1 MPKREKVSN
10 VDTAWLHMEHPTNLM
25 MISGVMTFAGKMDFD
40 KLAAVLEERLLPY
53 ERFRQRAVQPANP
66 LTPPY
71 WETVPDFDI
80 RDHLYRFTPSVPDQ
94 AALQDLSSRLMS
106 TQLDF
111 SKPLWE
117 YHFIE
122 NYGEGDSA
130 LFVRLH
136 HSIGDGIALIRV
148 LLSLTDDS
156 ETAPWRLATARTN
169 RRRSPLASMVRRAQK
184 SAKAARKVTETVAHE
199 GLEMIRAPEKIVD
212 LTKLGADGVMSLARL
227 VLRTPDPKT
236 AFKGR
241 LDVPKKAAWSEP
253 ISLAE
258 VKAVGKAT
266 GGTVNDVLLTAMA
279 GGLRRYLVNRGEEV
293 EGLNIRAAIPVNLR
307 PLEGP
312 IELGN
317 KFGLVFLSLPVG
329 IEDSV
334 DRLYELKSRMD
345 ALKGSTEP
353 AVAFG
358 ILTAMGMTPTEIENI
373 IVDIF
378 EKKATAVMTN
388 VPGPREPIYLA
399 DKQVKR
405 LMFWVPQSGRL
416 GLGISILSY
425 AGEVLLGVATD
436 AGLVPDP
443 ERIVEGFHEEFAEMK
458 GKVKRLK
465 SIAGNVAPSK
475 EMVTELH
482 KQLEHLTQAVESLKA
497 TRRGSREAQS
507 PQVAESAPAEE
518 TRCQGV
524 TKSGQ
529 PCRNRARAGSA
540 YCHLHGG

>member
-25 MISGVMTFAGKMDFD
+25 MISGVMIFAGKMSFEA
-40 KLAAVLEERLLPY
+40 LISVLEERLLPY
-53 ERFRQRAVQPANP
+53 ERFRQRVVQASNP
-66 LTPPY
+66 LSSPY

-80 RDHLYRFTPSVPDQ
+80 RDHLYRFTPHVPDQ
-94 AALQDLSSRLMS
+94 TALQDLSSRLMS

-117 YHFIE
+117 FHFIE

-130 LFVRLH
+130 LFCRLH

-148 LLSLTDDS
+148 LLSLTDES
-156 ETAPWRLATARTN
+156 ETAPWRLAAARAH
-169 RRRSPLASMVRRAQK
+169 RSRSPLAGFIRRAQK
-184 SAKAARKVTETVAHE
+184 SARAAAKMTETVAQE
-199 GLEMIRAPEKIVD
+199 GLEMIRTPEKIVD
-212 LTKLGADGVMSLARL
+212 LTKLGADGVVSLARL

-241 LDVPKKAAWSEP
+241 LNVAKKAAWSEP
-253 ISLAE
+253 LSLAE

-279 GGLRRYLVNRGEEV
+279 GGLRRYLVQRGEEV
-293 EGLNIRAAIPVNLR
+293 EGLNIRAAVPVNLR

-317 KFGLVFLSLPVG
+317 KFGLVFLSLPIG

-334 DRLYELKSRMD
+334 DRLYELKRRMD

-373 IVDIF
+373 VVDIF

-388 VPGPREPIYLA
+388 VPGPRDPIYLA
-399 DKQVKR
+399 NTQIKR

-443 ERIVEGFHEEFAEMK
+443 EKIVEGFHEEFTAML
-458 GKVKRLK
+458 GKVSHLK
-465 SIAGNVAPSK
+465 SIAGRVAPTK
-475 EMVTELH
+475 EMVQELH
-482 KQLEHLTQAVESLKA
+482 KQLENLTQAVESLKA
-497 TRRGSREAQS
+497 ARAAKAAS
-507 PQVAESAPAEE
+507 PQREG
-518 TRCQGV
+518 RCQGV

-529 PCRNRARAGSA
+529 PCRNRAQAGLSF
-540 YCHLHGG
+540 CHLHGGD

>member
-25 MISGVMTFAGKMDFD
+25 MISGVMTFEGKVNFEQ
-40 KLAAVLEERLLPY
+40 LVAVLEERLLPY
-53 ERFRQRAVQPANP
+53 ERFRQRVVQPANP
-66 LTPPY
+66 LTSPY
-71 WETVPDFDI
+71 WETVPNFDI
-80 RDHLYRFTPSVPDQ
+80 RDHIYRFTPPVPDQ

-117 YHFIE
+117 YHLIE
-122 NYGEGDSA
+122 NYADGDSA
-130 LFVRLH
+130 LFTRLH

-156 ETAPWRLATARTN
+156 ETAPWRLATARAS

-212 LTKLGADGVMSLARL
+212 LTKLGADGVVSLARL
-227 VLRTPDPKT
+227 VLRIPDPKT
-236 AFKGR
+236 VFKGR
-241 LDVPKKAAWSEP
+241 LGVPKKAAWSEP

-334 DRLYELKSRMD
+334 DRLYELKRRMD

-373 IVDIF
+373 VVDIF

-399 DKQVKR
+399 DKQVKQI
-405 LMFWVPQSGRL
+405 MFWVPQSGRL

-443 ERIVEGFHEEFAEMK
+443 EMIVEGFHEEFAGMK
-458 GKVKRLK
+458 MKVKRLK
-465 SIAGNVAPSK
+465 SVAGNVAPTK
-475 EMVTELH
+475 EMVNELH

-497 TRRGSREAQS
+497 TRESRPPQS
-507 PQVAESAPAEE
+507 SESTPISPPAEE
-518 TRCQGV
+518 ARCQGV
-524 TKSGQ
+524 TKSGK
-529 PCRNRARAGSA
+529 PCRNWPREGSV
-540 YCHLHGG
+540 YCHLHGE

>member
-10 VDTAWLHMEHPTNLM
+10 IDTAWLRMEHPTNLM
-25 MISGVMTFAGKMDFD
+25 MISGVMIFDGKVNFD
-40 KLAAVLEERLLPY
+40 QLVAVLEERLLAF
-53 ERFRQRAVQPANP
+53 ERFRQRVVQPANP
-66 LTPPY
+66 LSAPT

-80 RDHLYRFTPSVPDQ
+80 RDHVYRFTPHVPDQ
-94 AALQDLSSRLMS
+94 LALQDISSRLMS

-117 YHFIE
+117 FHIIE
-122 NYGEGDSA
+122 NYGDGDSA
-130 LFVRLH
+130 LFSRLH

-156 ETAPWRLATARTN
+156 EEAPWRFAAARAG
-169 RRRSPLASMVRRAQK
+169 RRSGLAGIMRRARK
-184 SAKAARKVTETVAHE
+184 SARNVQKVSEAVAHE
-199 GLEMIRAPEKIVD
+199 GLEMIRTPEKIVD
-212 LTKLGADGVMSLARL
+212 LTKLGMDGVVSLARL

-236 AFKGR
+236 AFKGH
-241 LDVPKKAAWSEP
+241 LKVAKKAAWSDP
-253 ISLAE
+253 IPLSE
-258 VKAVGKAT
+258 VKAVCKAT
-266 GGTVNDVLLTAMA
+266 GGTINDVLLTAMA
-279 GGLRRYLVNRGEEV
+279 GGLRRYLVNRGEAV
-293 EGLNIRAAIPVNLR
+293 EGLNIRAAVPVNLR

-329 IEDSV
+329 IEDALE
-334 DRLYELKSRMD
+334 RLTELKRRMD
-345 ALKGSTEP
+345 ELKGSTEP

-373 IVDIF
+373 VVGIF

-399 DKQVKR
+399 GKQVSR

-443 ERIVEGFHEEFAEMK
+443 EGIVEGFHAEFAAMQE
-458 GKVKRLK
+458 KVARLQ
-465 SIAGNVAPSK
+465 SIAGKAAPTK
-475 EMVTELH
+475 TMVNDLRA
-482 KQLEHLTQAVESLKA
+482 QIDALTQAVESLKA
-497 TRRGSREAQS
+497 AKAAPPPAQS
-507 PQVAESAPAEE
+507 TPSPQDH
-518 TRCQGV
+518 RCQGI
-524 TKSGQ
+524 TKAGQ
-529 PCRNRARAGSA
+529 QCRRQAQEGSVF
-540 YCHLHGG
+540 CHIHR

>member
-1 MPKREKVSN
+1 MPKRTKVSN
-10 VDTAWLHMEHPTNLM
+10 VDTAWLRMEHPTNLM
-25 MISGVMTFAGKMDFD
+25 MISGVMTFAGKANFD
-40 KLAAVLEERLLPY
+40 QLAAVLEERLLPY
-53 ERFRQRAVQPANP
+53 ERFRQRVVQPANP
-66 LTPPY
+66 LSPPF

-80 RDHLYRFTPSVPDQ
+80 RDHFYRFTPLVPDQ

-130 LFVRLH
+130 LFCRLH
-136 HSIGDGIALIRV
+136 HGIGDGIALIRV
-148 LLSLTDDS
+148 LLSLADDS
-156 ETAPWRLATARTN
+156 DEAPWRMAASRSARS
-169 RRRSPLASMVRRAQK
+169 RGPLAGLMRRAR
-184 SAKAARKVTETVAHE
+184 STAKNARWAADE
-199 GLEMIRAPEKIVD
+199 GLEMIRTPEKIVD
-212 LTKLGADGVMSLARL
+212 LTKLGMDGIVSLTRL

-236 AFKGR
+236 VFKGR
-241 LDVPKKAAWSEP
+241 LGVPKKAAWSKP
-253 ISLAE
+253 ISLAD

-266 GGTVNDVLLTAMA
+266 GGTVNDVLLSAMA
-279 GGLRRYLVNRGEEV
+279 GGLRRYLVNRSGDV
-293 EGLNIRAAIPVNLR
+293 EGLNIRAAVPVNLR

-334 DRLYELKSRMD
+334 DRLYELKRRMD
-345 ALKGSTEP
+345 ELKGSTEP

-358 ILTAMGMTPTEIENI
+358 ILTAMGMTPSEIENI
-373 IVDIF
+373 IVNIF

-399 DKQVKR
+399 GMQVKR

-416 GLGISILSY
+416 GMGISILSY

-443 ERIVEGFHEEFAEMK
+443 EKIVEGFHDEFSAMK
-458 GKVKRLK
+458 EKVARLK
-465 SIAGNVAPSK
+465 TIAGNIAPTKS
-475 EMVTELH
+475 MVNELQA
-482 KQLEHLTQAVESLKA
+482 QLDALTQAVESIKA
-497 TRRGSREAQS
+497 GRA
-507 PQVAESAPAEE
+507 APD
-518 TRCQGV
+518 RNGLCQGV
-524 TKSGQ
+524 TKAGH
-529 PCRNRARAGSA
+529 PCRNRAMNNSG
-540 YCHLHGG
+540 YCRMHQPG

>member
-1 MPKREKVSN
+1 MPKRERVSN

-25 MISGVMTFAGKMDFD
+25 MISGVMTFVGKVDFD
-40 KLAAVLEERLLPY
+40 LLTQVLEERLLPY
-53 ERFRQRAVQPANP
+53 ERFCQRVVQPANP
-66 LTPPY
+66 LRPPY

-80 RDHLYRFTPSVPDQ
+80 RDHLYRFTPLVPDQ

-106 TQLDF
+106 TPLDF

-130 LFVRLH
+130 LFCRLH

-148 LLSLTDDS
+148 LLSMTDDS
-156 ETAPWRLATARTN
+156 ETAPWRLAAARAS
-169 RRRSPLASMVRRAQK
+169 RAKSPLAGMIRRAEK
-184 SAKAARKVTETVAHE
+184 SAKAARKVTEAVAHE
-199 GLEMIRAPEKIVD
+199 GLEMIRAPEKIID
-212 LTKLGADGVMSLARL
+212 LTQLGADGVVSLARL
-227 VLRTPDPKT
+227 VLRMPDPRT

-241 LDVPKKAAWSEP
+241 LGVPKKAAWSAP
-253 ISLAE
+253 ISLNA

-279 GGLRRYLVNRGEEV
+279 GGLRRYLIHRDQNVV
-293 EGLNIRAAIPVNLR
+293 DLNIRAAVPVNLR
-307 PLEGP
+307 PLDGP

-317 KFGLVFLSLPVG
+317 KFGLVFLSLPIG
-329 IEDSV
+329 IEDSI
-334 DRLYELKSRMD
+334 DRLYELKRRMD
-345 ALKGSTEP
+345 ALKDSTEP

-358 ILTAMGMTPTEIENI
+358 ILTAMGMPPPEIENLM
-373 IVDIF
+373 VGLF

-399 DKQVKR
+399 NKQIKR
-405 LMFWVPQSGRL
+405 IMFWVPQSGRL

-443 ERIVEGFHEEFAEMK
+443 EKIVEGFHEEFAAMQK
-458 GKVKRLK
+458 KVSRLK
-465 SIAGNVAPSK
+465 SIAEKVAPTK
-475 EMVTELH
+475 DMVSELH
-482 KQLEHLTQAVESLKA
+482 KQLENLTQAVESLKA
-497 TRRGSREAQS
+497 ARVEKGK
-507 PQVAESAPAEE
+507 EE
-518 TRCQGV
+518 G
-524 TKSGQ
+524 
-529 PCRNRARAGSA
+529 
-540 YCHLHGG
+540 

>member
-25 MISGVMTFAGKMDFD
+25 MISGVMTFEGKVDFEQ
-40 KLAAVLEERLLPY
+40 LTAVLEERLLPY
-53 ERFRQRAVQPANP
+53 ERFRQRAVQPTNP
-66 LTPPY
+66 LSSPY
-71 WETVPDFDI
+71 WETVPNFDI
-80 RDHLYRFTPSVPDQ
+80 RDHLYRFTPHVPDQ

-122 NYGEGDSA
+122 NYGDGDSA
-130 LFVRLH
+130 LFSRLH
-136 HSIGDGIALIRV
+136 HSIGDGVALIRV
-148 LLSLTDDS
+148 LLSLADDS
-156 ETAPWRLATARTN
+156 ETAPWRLAAARAN
-169 RRRSPLASMVRRAQK
+169 RPRRSPLAGMLRRAQK
-184 SAKAARKVTETVAHE
+184 SAQAAQKLTEAVAHE

-212 LTKLGADGVMSLARL
+212 LTKLGADGIVSLARL

-241 LDVPKKAAWSEP
+241 LNVAKKAAWSAP

-279 GGLRRYLVNRGEEV
+279 GGLRRYLVRHGEAV
-293 EGLNIRAAIPVNLR
+293 DGLNIRAAVPVNLR

-317 KFGLVFLSLPVG
+317 KFGLVFVSLPIG
-329 IEDSV
+329 IEDSI
-334 DRLYELKSRMD
+334 DRLYELKRRMD

-373 IVDIF
+373 VVDIF

-388 VPGPREPIYLA
+388 VPGPRETIYLA
-399 DKQVKR
+399 GKPIKR

-443 ERIVEGFHEEFAEMK
+443 ETIVEEFHEEFNGMK
-458 GKVKRLK
+458 AKVARLK
-465 SIAGNVAPSK
+465 FVAGAVAPTK
-475 EMVTELH
+475 EMVNELH
-482 KQLEHLTQAVESLKA
+482 KQLENLTQAVESLKA
-497 TRRGSREAQS
+497 ARATKTA
-507 PQVAESAPAEE
+507 PIPSANGH
-518 TRCQGV
+518 CQGV
-524 TKSGQ
+524 TKAGQ
-529 PCRNRARAGSA
+529 PCRNRAREGAM
-540 YCHLHGG
+540 YCHMHGGGEG

>member
-1 MPKREKVSN
+1 MPKRERVSN
-10 VDTAWLHMEHPTNLM
+10 IDTAWLHMEHPTNLM
-25 MISGVMTFAGKMDFD
+25 MISGVMTFEGKVDFER
-40 KLAAVLEERLLPY
+40 LAAVLEERLLPF
-53 ERFRQRAVQPANP
+53 ERFRQRAVQPTNP
-66 LTPPY
+66 LSPPY
-71 WETVPDFDI
+71 WETVPNFDI
-80 RDHLYRFTPSVPDQ
+80 RDHLYRFTPHVPDQ

-111 SKPLWE
+111 TKPLWE

-130 LFVRLH
+130 LFTRLH

-156 ETAPWRLATARTN
+156 EAAPWRLATARAN
-169 RRRSPLASMVRRAQK
+169 RPRRSPLVGMLRRAQK
-184 SAKAARKVTETVAHE
+184 SAQTAQKLTETVAHE

-212 LTKLGADGVMSLARL
+212 LTKLGADGLVSLARL
-227 VLRTPDPKT
+227 VLRIPDPKT

-241 LDVPKKAAWSEP
+241 LNVAKKAAWSEP
-253 ISLAE
+253 ISLNE
-258 VKAVGKAT
+258 VKMVGKAT

-293 EGLNIRAAIPVNLR
+293 DGLNIRAAVPVNLR

-329 IEDSV
+329 IEDCV
-334 DRLYELKSRMD
+334 DRLYELKRRMD
-345 ALKGSTEP
+345 ALKDSTEP

-373 IVDIF
+373 IVGIF

-399 DKQVKR
+399 GRKIKR

-416 GLGISILSY
+416 GLGISIMSY

-443 ERIVEGFHEEFAEMK
+443 EKIVEGFHEEFAAMLT
-458 GKVKRLK
+458 KVTRLK
-465 SIAGNVAPSK
+465 SIAGAVAPTK
-475 EMVTELH
+475 EMVNELH
-482 KQLEHLTQAVESLKA
+482 KQLDHLTQAVETLKTARA
-497 TRRGSREAQS
+497 TQT
-507 PQVAESAPAEE
+507 PQVSPS
-518 TRCQGV
+518 TPNGHCQGL
-524 TKSGQ
+524 TKAGQ
-529 PCRNRARAGSA
+529 PCRNRAREGSG
-540 YCHLHGG
+540 YCWMHGGVEGK

>member
-1 MPKREKVSN
+1 MPKRERVSN

-25 MISGVMTFAGKMDFD
+25 MISGVMTFEGKVDFAQ
-40 KLAAVLEERLLPY
+40 LTAVLEERLLPF
-53 ERFRQRAVQPANP
+53 ERFRQRVVQPANP
-66 LTPPY
+66 LSPPY

-80 RDHLYRFTPSVPDQ
+80 RDHLYRFTPHVPDQ

-111 SKPLWE
+111 TKPLWE

-122 NYGEGDSA
+122 NYGDGDSA
-130 LFVRLH
+130 LFTRLH

-148 LLSLTDDS
+148 LLSLTDES
-156 ETAPWRLATARTN
+156 ESAPWRLAAARAK
-169 RRRSPLASMVRRAQK
+169 RPRRSPLAGILRRAQK
-184 SAKAARKVTETVAHE
+184 SAKAAQKITETVAHE

-212 LTKLGADGVMSLARL
+212 LTKLGADGIVSLARL

-241 LDVPKKAAWSEP
+241 LNVAKKAAWSQP
-253 ISLAE
+253 IALAD
-258 VKAVGKAT
+258 VKTVGKAT
-266 GGTVNDVLLTAMA
+266 NGTVNDVLLTAMA
-279 GGLRRYLVNRGEEV
+279 GGLRRYLVSRGEAV
-293 EGLNIRAAIPVNLR
+293 DGLNIRAAVPVNLR

-317 KFGLVFLSLPVG
+317 KFGLVFVSLPVG
-329 IEDSV
+329 IEDCV
-334 DRLYELKSRMD
+334 DRLYELKRRMD

-373 IVDIF
+373 VVDIF

-388 VPGPREPIYLA
+388 VPGPRELIYLV
-399 DKQVKR
+399 DKPVKNI
-405 LMFWVPQSGRL
+405 MFWVPQSGRL

-443 ERIVEGFHEEFAEMK
+443 EKIVEGFHEEFTVMHA
-458 GKVKRLK
+458 KVKRLK
-465 SIAGNVAPSK
+465 SIAGTIAPTK
-475 EMVTELH
+475 DMVNELH
-482 KQLEHLTQAVESLKA
+482 KQLDHLTQAVEALKA
-497 TRRGSREAQS
+497 TRAAQPAPVATPSPNGS
-507 PQVAESAPAEE
+507 
-518 TRCQGV
+518 CHGI
-524 TKSGQ
+524 TKAGQ
-529 PCRNRARAGSA
+529 PCRNRAREGSEYCRMHEAG
-540 YCHLHGG
+540 G